1 MPICIIPARGGSKRI
16 PRKNIRDFH
25 GVPIISWSIRRALES
40 NCFEHVIVSTDDEQI
55 AEVSL
60 NHGATVPFIR
70 PKFLADDH
78 TATRPVINHAINT
91 LNDMGIDSEYI
102 CCLYPTAP
110 FVKSDDISE
119 AYKLLY
125 ENNLDFVFTAVEFEA
140 PIDWA
145 FRIQP
150 DNKLKRLDSKSSIIR
165 SQDLPRSFYDAGQFY
180 WGQADSFLKCKDTI
194 ESRSRF
200 IEVPSFRAQDIDTE
214 ADWHYAEIKFRIM
227 QELEDNSL

>member
-16 PRKNIRDFH
+16 QERIFAIFME
-25 GVPIISWSIRRALES
+25 VPIISWSIRRALES

-102 CCLYPTAP
+102 YLLVSTAP
-110 FVKSDDISE
+110 FVKSDDISKH
-119 AYKLLY
+119 KLLH
-125 ENNLDFVFTAVEFEA
+125 ENNLDFVFTAVEFEGS
-140 PIDWA
+140 IDWA
-145 FRIQP
+145 FRAQP

-165 SQDLPRSFYDAGQFY
+165 SQDLPDPFTMRASFIGVKLTVF
-180 WGQADSFLKCKDTI
+180 
-194 ESRSRF
+194 
-200 IEVPSFRAQDIDTE
+200 
-214 ADWHYAEIKFRIM
+214 
-227 QELEDNSL
+227 